1 MSESFCGVTLLSLQI
16 LGSIYTITRSNLI
29 IVRIE
34 NPEKIPQIGDHVTD
48 VNNEPVGVI
57 VDIIGPVASPFA
69 VLKPAKPSI
78 LSSLKPSSI
87 LFYRSRKVSRVRKA
101 RR

>member
-1 MSESFCGVTLLSLQI
+1 MSLRV
-16 LGSIYTITRSNLI
+16 LGPVYTIARSNLV

-34 NPEKIPQIGDHVTD
+34 NPKEIPRIGDHVTD
-48 VNNEPVGVI
+48 ANNEYVGVV

-69 VLKPAKPSI
+69 VLKPAKLSI
-78 LSSLKPSSI
+78 LSSLKPSTI
-87 LFYRSRKVSRVRKA
+87 LFYRSRKASRVGKA